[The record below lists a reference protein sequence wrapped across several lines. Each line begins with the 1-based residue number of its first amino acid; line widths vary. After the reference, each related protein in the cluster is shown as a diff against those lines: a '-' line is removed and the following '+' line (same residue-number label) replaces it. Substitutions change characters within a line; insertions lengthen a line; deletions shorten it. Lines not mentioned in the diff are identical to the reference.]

1 MSVIK
6 SAIDNR
12 QIVLTLT
19 FLIFVFG
26 LVALLTMPRREDPK
40 FNVRQGLV
48 VFAYPG
54 ATAEEINKKVVNKV
68 ENLLFSFEEVRKDK
82 TYSNSREG
90 VAYIVVELESF
101 VTETDIFWSKLQHQ
115 LNQVKLTSLPAGVI
129 GPIVE
134 SGFGD
139 TIALL
144 VSFDSKERSER
155 ELNSYTDQLA
165 NRLRQLRSLA
175 KIDRINSEQEAI
187 YIYLDNQKLTQYK
200 LFLPQIIRTFNEG
213 NATLPSGSL
222 TANGQVFSILKP
234 KQFED
239 IASIENQA
247 IGVGPAG
254 KTIRLKDIATIER
267 GLQKKSQIIRVNGES
282 SVLLSLQMQNGYN
295 IVDFGKS
302 VDEIITE
309 FSKAIPQDVSITKVV
324 DQPQNVA
331 ESIND
336 FIREFFIAIVSVI
349 IIIML
354 MLPLRVAFIAA
365 TAIPVTVAFT
375 FAIMNGVNIQL
386 QQVSLASLIV
396 VLGLLVDDAVIIADN
411 YVEKL
416 DEGMDRYQAA
426 WKSASELT
434 IPMFTAGLTIV
445 GAFFPLLFLSGYVGE
460 FISSLPITVA
470 IAINA
475 SFVIAMFLTPF
486 MCYKFITE
494 GLKKPENQKKRKS
507 FLDLLQSFFNQSINW
522 AFKHQA
528 ITLIFSVLLI
538 LGGGGLFLILDQK
551 LFPAA
556 ERSQFVIELRA
567 EEGTSLDEMDA
578 QTRKLES
585 LIRDD
590 ERLVSYTSF
599 TGTSAPRFYYNFS
612 PHFPQSNFA
621 QLLINTS
628 SIEATDEWVEEL
640 ENTLGDQIPFCQVNV
655 KKMQQGTSMEAPI
668 EIRISGSRSYTL
680 DDTANEVLQIFNKK
694 LPGTLLANDNYELK
708 TDLGLKIDNNALQ
721 QLSINSGDIALQLA
735 VAFEGIS
742 IGDIWEAKS
751 AIPIILKDERADE
764 KSLASLDQ
772 FYVTA
777 PLTGASFP
785 LKQVADVSPTAVRTN
800 VRNRNGMLT
809 TTILAYPKSSE
820 LPSKL
825 LTEVKKDILSLDIP
839 EDQQISIGGEDENQR
854 ETFAE
859 MNKVMVISLFIIFI
873 IILIQFKRLNHV
885 FIVLSA
891 IPLCLFGA
899 SFGLLISG
907 YPFGFTAFVGLA
919 SLIGISV
926 RNSIILVDYANELV
940 TKENMSI
947 AEAAVRS
954 AERRIRPIFLTT
966 MAAAIGVTPMIIS
979 GSPMWAPLATV
990 LAVGLLFAMFMTLI
1004 TIPILYAKFGAFTPK
1019 INVKTS
1025 LILLLF
1031 LAPNLINAQTIDL
1044 QSCYNNAIKNNQD
1057 LELIKNEIKKKELES
1072 ERVST
1077 NYLPRVN
1084 IDGGYFWYYNS
1095 ARVTDVNIEINSLP
1109 IIGDT
1114 PPIGIG
1120 TELKIPEGNRFMG
1133 VANVGIYQPI
1143 TQIFKINSGLNVK
1156 KSEVAILQEQYE
1168 MGQNEIRDGVTKLY
1182 VAISIEDT
1190 LIHNLEKQIRLI
1202 EKQEKTIEDAVNSG
1216 EVLDVYTIGLKADL
1230 LDHKTKMQ
1238 EAMSKKKTYYM
1249 QLNRIMAF
1257 PADSVWYT
1265 EELSINEYRINTLL
1279 NQVKYDSVYANNS
1292 SYKLSNLK
1300 SQMALDG
1307 ISYYKNSKL
1316 PEVTFAAEGFYF
1328 EQFPLVPQNNVLV
1341 GLAVNWP
1348 ILQWGKQNKDLAI
1361 AKVTYEQAKLQSE
1374 LVKKDIEINIQTK
1387 VTELENSLLLL
1398 ETASQA
1404 LEFRKEEKRIQENA
1418 YINGLLS
1425 YNDYADVQKKYLD
1438 SVTQLIKA
1446 KANVIVKESEL
1457 RSITNMY
1464 E

>member
-1 MSVIK
+1 MSIIK
-6 SAIDNR
+6 SAIDNK

-19 FLIFVFG
+19 VLIFLFG
-26 LVALLTMPRREDPK
+26 LISLLTMPRREDPK

-48 VFAYPG
+48 VFTYPG
-54 ATAEEINKKVVNKV
+54 ATSQEIHDRVINKV
-68 ENLLFSFEEVRKDK
+68 EDLLFSFEEVRKDK
-82 TYSNSREG
+82 TYSNAREG
-90 VAYIVVELESF
+90 VAYLVVELESF

-115 LNQVKLTSLPAGVI
+115 LNQLKLTELPAGVI
-129 GPIVE
+129 GPLVE

-144 VSFDSKERSER
+144 VSFNSDQRTER
-155 ELNSYTDQLA
+155 ELNSLTEQLA
-165 NRLRQLRSLA
+165 DRLRGLRSLA
-175 KIDRINSEQEAI
+175 KIDRINSEEEAI
-187 YIYLDNQKLTQYK
+187 FIYLDNQKLTNYK
-200 LFLPQIIRTFNEG
+200 LLLPEVIRLMSEG
-213 NATLPSGSL
+213 NTVIPSGSIS
-222 TANGQVFSILKP
+222 ANGQDLTILKP
-234 KQFED
+234 KQYSD
-239 IASIENQA
+239 LSSIENQA

-254 KTIRLKDIATIER
+254 KTVRLKDIATIEK
-267 GLQKKSQIIRVNGES
+267 GLKKRSQIIRVNGES

-295 IVDFGKS
+295 IVDFGHA
-302 VDEIITE
+302 VDDIITE
-309 FSKAIPQDVSITKVV
+309 FNSSLPEDVIITKVV
-324 DQPQNVA
+324 DQPGNVT

-354 MLPLRVAFIAA
+354 MLPLRVAVIAA

-375 FAIMNGVNIQL
+375 FAIMNGVDIQL

-416 DEGMDRYQAA
+416 DEGLDRYQAA
-426 WKSASELT
+426 WRSASELT
-434 IPMFTAGLTIV
+434 VPMFTAGLTIV

-475 SFVIAMFLTPF
+475 SFIVAMFLTPY
-486 MCYKFITE
+486 MCYKFITK
-494 GLKKPENQKKRKS
+494 GLKKPEKEKKRKS
-507 FLDLLQSFFNQSINW
+507 FLDLLQAFFNHSINW

-528 ITLIFSVLLI
+528 IALTFSVLLT
-538 LGGGGLFLILDQK
+538 LGGIGLFVLLDQK

-567 EEGTSLDEMDA
+567 KEGTSLEQMDDYSRLAEA
-578 QTRKLES
+578 QIK
-585 LIRDD
+585 DD
-590 ERLVSYTSF
+590 DRLMSYTSF

-621 QLLINTS
+621 QLLINTQ
-628 SIEATDEWVEEL
+628 SIKDTDEWVNEL
-640 ENTLGDQIPFCQVNV
+640 ENNLWRAIPNCQVNV

-668 EIRISGSRSYTL
+668 EIRITGDNARKIDQTAKRIEGIFENILPSTL
-680 DDTANEVLQIFNKK
+680 V
-694 LPGTLLANDNYELK
+694 ANDGYELK
-708 TDLGLKIDNNALQ
+708 TDLALNIDNNALQ
-721 QLSINSGDIALQLA
+721 QLSINSADISLQLA
-735 VAFEGIS
+735 VAFEGLP
-742 IGDIWEAKS
+742 IGSIWEAKS
-751 AIPIILKDERADE
+751 EIPVIIKDGQAEEMNAS
-764 KSLASLDQ
+764 SLEE
-772 FYVTA
+772 FYITA

-785 LKQVADVSPTAVRTN
+785 LKQVVDVVTSSVRTN
-800 VRNRNGMLT
+800 IRTRNGVLT
-809 TTILAYPKSSE
+809 TTILAYPKSDE
-820 LPSKL
+820 LPSEL
-825 LTEVKKDILSLDIP
+825 LAQVKNEIFSLDIP
-839 EDQQISIGGEDENQR
+839 LDQEISIGGEDENQR

-859 MNKVMVISLFIIFI
+859 MNRVMVISLFIIFI

-940 TKENMSI
+940 LKEKMSI
-947 AEAAVRS
+947 SQAAVHS

-966 MAAAIGVTPMIIS
+966 MAAAIGVTPMILS

-1004 TIPILYAKFGAFTPK
+1004 TIPILYSKFGSFE
-1019 INVKTS
+1019 VKLNAKAS
-1025 LILLLF
+1025 LILLML
-1031 LAPNLINAQTIDL
+1031 LVPTLVQSQTIDL
-1044 QSCYNNAIKNNQD
+1044 QSCYNQAINNNQD
-1057 LELIKNEIKKKELES
+1057 LELLKNEIRKKQLES
-1072 ERVST
+1072 ESVST

-1095 ARVTDVNIEINSLP
+1095 ERSTDVNIEINSLP
-1109 IIGDT
+1109 IIGTT

-1156 KSEVAILQEQYE
+1156 RSEVAALQQQLDLS
-1168 MGQNEIRDGVTKLY
+1168 QNQIREGVTKLY

-1190 LIHNLEKQIRLI
+1190 LIHNLNEQIKLI
-1202 EKQEKTIEDAVNSG
+1202 EKQEKTIDEAVKAG

-1230 LDHKTKMQ
+1230 LDHKTKLQ
-1238 EAMSKKKTYYM
+1238 EADSKKRTYYM
-1249 QLNRIMAF
+1249 QLNRLMSL
-1257 PADSVWYT
+1257 PADSIWST
-1265 EELSINEYRINTLL
+1265 KSLEINRSNINDLL
-1279 NQVKYDSVYANNS
+1279 NQVRYDSAYVNNS
-1292 SYKLSNLK
+1292 SYRLSKVK

-1328 EQFPLVPQNNVLV
+1328 EQFPLVPRNNVLV
-1341 GLAVNWP
+1341 GLSVNWP

-1361 AKVTYEQAKLQSE
+1361 ARVNYKQAQLQSE
-1374 LVKKDIEINIQTK
+1374 LIRKDIQISIDSK
-1387 VTELENSLLLL
+1387 ITELENALLLL
-1398 ETASQA
+1398 ETASTA
-1404 LEFRKEEKRIQENA
+1404 LEFRSEQKRIQEDA
-1418 YINGLLS
+1418 YVNGLLS

-1438 SVTQLIKA
+1438 SVSQLIKA
-1446 KANVIVKESEL
+1446 KANVIIKESEL
-1457 RSITNMY
+1457 RSITNLY
-1464 E
+1464 